1 MADIFFDKQTTAYD
15 IRRQQFT
22 EIVGFYGPVLGAYLK
37 EDAERQQ
44 AMRQHDIFLRDIL
57 EFIRKF
63 NENDTEGL
71 LNP

>member
-1 MADIFFDKQTTAYD
+1 MADIVVDTTAPAYD

-22 EIVGFYGPVLGAYLK
+22 DIVSFYGPMLGAYLK
-37 EDAERQQ
+37 ESEERQA